1 MRKGRREIGSNVSIV
16 PGERL
21 NQVHFQYHRINQDLR
36 LVRIRYLE
44 CVYLSS
50 YRHYS
55 LFFLWPLSYVTAI
68 APPYPDAN
76 TLGERRQHTGQLHR
90 PLGDCIHA
98 QIHSVIFMC
107 IPRLKAVALARALY

>member
-1 MRKGRREIGSNVSIV
+1 MRKGRREIGSNVSIMR
-16 PGERL
+16 GERL

-36 LVRIRYLE
+36 QVRIRYLE

-76 TLGERRQHTGQLHR
+76 TLGSADNIRDNSIERWGIVYTLKYNQLFSSTFH
-90 PLGDCIHA
+90 D
-98 QIHSVIFMC
+98 
-107 IPRLKAVALARALY
+107 LKPWR